1 LKFEESVTERAN
13 ELKQFIIKVL
23 EKYKVG
29 KVHLLCHSMG
39 GLDAKHML
47 WNNRNEHFEEKI
59 ASITT
64 VGVYFIVL

>member
-1 LKFEESVTERAN
+1 
-13 ELKQFIIKVL
+13 
-23 EKYKVG
+23 
-29 KVHLLCHSMG
+29 MG

-64 VGVYFIVL
+64 IGTLLLF